1 MKLTKIHRVLQFD
14 ESPWIAKYIDFNTK
28 KRKEAKNDFEKDYF
42 KLMNNAVFG
51 KTLENLRKR
60 INLKLASSED
70 MHTKQASRANFIYG
84 KMFNE
89 NLFAINRIKEE
100 LVLNRPIYVGMA
112 ILDLSKLFMYNF
124 HYNYM
129 LKKYDR
135 KNIKLM
141 LTNTNSLCYEI
152 KTDDVYKDLFQD
164 KELFDNS
171 NYPKNSEFFFD
182 ENKKVIGKMKNEAA
196 GMVIKEYIGLRSKM
210 YSYSTDH
217 KSLSKIKKKYQ
228 KIQLKI

>member
-1 MKLTKIHRVLQFD
+1 
-14 ESPWIAKYIDFNTK
+14 
-28 KRKEAKNDFEKDYF
+28 
-42 KLMNNAVFG
+42 MNNAVFG
-51 KTLENLRKR
+51 KTLQNLRKR
-60 INLKLASSED
+60 INLKLTSNED
-70 MHTKQASRANFIYG
+70 IYTKHASRANFISA

-89 NLFAINRIKEE
+89 NLFAINIIKEE

-112 ILDLSKLFMYNF
+112 ILDLSKLFMYDL

-135 KNIKLM
+135 KYIKLM
-141 LTNTNSLCYEI
+141 FTDTDSLCYEI
-152 KTDDVYKDLFQD
+152 KTADIYKDLFQD

-171 NYPKNSEFFFD
+171 NYPENSEFFFD
-182 ENKKVIGKMKNEAA
+182 ENKKVIGKMKDEAA

-210 YSYSTDH
+210 YSYSTDY
-217 KSLSKIKKKYQ
+217 KSLSKIKKYIGLRTKMYSYSTDHKSLSEIKKYQ